1 MEGGRGTARK
11 DSWGIRGEGC
21 LKNHKNQKIDKKTML
36 KTYSENDAKKVPK
49 GSQKG
54 CQEGFKIEILGVKM
68 GTRSDV
74 STHSVSQVILKR
86 IFMKN

>member
-1 MEGGRGTARK
+1 MLSVLSLSGLGRLVAQ
-11 DSWGIRGEGC
+11 IRE
-21 LKNHKNQKIDKKTML
+21 KINKKTML

-54 CQEGFKIEILGVKM
+54 CQEGLKIEILGVKM
-68 GTRSDV
+68 DTRSDL
-74 STHSVSQVILKR
+74 STHSVSQAILKR